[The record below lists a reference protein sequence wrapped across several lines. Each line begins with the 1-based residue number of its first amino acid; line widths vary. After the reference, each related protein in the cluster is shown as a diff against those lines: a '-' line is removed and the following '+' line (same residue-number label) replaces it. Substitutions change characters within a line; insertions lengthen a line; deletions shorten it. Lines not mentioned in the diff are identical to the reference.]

1 MSKPKYVMNSKKG
14 DYRILPY
21 QPGLDENTDYIHIS
35 NEDAEAVMSGKKTGS
50 QVIKEIFLR
59 SRMAEVDSLAVAQP
73 QESDKPD
80 KPADLPSADTEP
92 ALDFSTMTR
101 IGLHT
106 LRVSDLRTFAKER
119 FDLVFPPATN
129 KEAMIAQLSEKMQ
142 ESK

>member
-35 NEDAEAVMSGKKTGS
+35 DEDAEAVMLGKKTGS
-50 QVIKEIFLR
+50 QVIKDIFLK
-59 SRMAEVDSLAVAQP
+59 SRMAEVDCLTVAQP
-73 QESDKPD
+73 QASDKPD
-80 KPADLPSADTEP
+80 KPDKPADTEP

-106 LRVSDLRTFAKER
+106 LRVADLRTFAKER
-119 FDLVFPPATN
+119 FDLAFPPATN

-142 ESK
+142 EAK

>member
-35 NEDAEAVMSGKKTGS
+35 DEDGEAVMSGTKTGS
-50 QVIKEIFLR
+50 QVIKEIFLK
-59 SRMAEVDSLAVAQP
+59 SRMAEVDSLNVAPP
-73 QESDKPD
+73 QASDKSYEPDKPD
-80 KPADLPSADTEP
+80 KPADTEP

-106 LRVSDLRTFAKER
+106 LRVADLRTFAKER
-119 FDLVFPPATN
+119 FDLTFPPATN

-142 ESK
+142 DK

>member
-21 QPGLDENTDYIHIS
+21 QPGLDENTDYIPIS
-35 NEDAEAVMSGKKTGS
+35 DEDAEAVMSGKKTGS
-50 QVIKEIFLR
+50 QVIKDIFLK
-59 SRMAEVDSLAVAQP
+59 SRMAEVDSMAVAPP
-73 QESDKPD
+73 QDTGKPD
-80 KPADLPSADTEP
+80 KPADTEP

-106 LRVSDLRTFAKER
+106 LRVADLRTFAQER
-119 FDLVFPPATN
+119 FDLTFPPTTN

-142 ESK
+142 DK